1 MRPASLTHKH
11 SQRLKI
17 IRGVRYVGREGRSM
31 DLRMIFVEY
40 PVRVIS
46 VADLVATALQ

>member
-17 IRGVRYVGREGRSM
+17 IRGVRYVGREGPSM
-31 DLRMIFVEY
+31 DPRMIFVEY

-46 VADLVATALQ
+46 VADLVATAL